1 VEVLSGRIIL
11 AAVDLARSRH
21 FYEQVLGLRVYR
33 EYGRQGVVTGLVFFL
48 GGSYLELTS
57 GGHDRSHA
65 DVSLWVQVPD
75 AVAEERRI
83 VAAGAAVRKPAER
96 MPWGLVECWVDDPD
110 GFRICLVEVPED
122 HPIRRR
128 VE

>member
-11 AAVDLARSRH
+11 ATVDLARSRH

-33 EYGRQGVVTGLVFFL
+33 EYGRQGAVTGVVFFL
-48 GGSYLELTS
+48 GGGYLEIVS
-57 GGHDRSHA
+57 GGHDKS
-65 DVSLWVQVPD
+65 DSGVTIWIQVPD
-75 AVAEERRI
+75 VFAEQQRL
-83 VAAGAAVRKPAER
+83 VAAGIEIFKPAER
-96 MPWGLVECWVDDPD
+96 MPWGLVECWISDPD
-110 GFRICLVEVPED
+110 GLHLCLVEVPED